1 MPVFVLWPTVERK
14 LHDEPG
20 DEGPGSRLIWP
31 MPRPWRPELGRF
43 QALDFCDLPARCVP
57 TSRSLVQFK
66 SRNPVAARRHPRV
79 GGRQRHPQEAHRFR
93 KGDVVLQQADRQM
106 RKIVAVRDD
115 RRNGS
120 TARDDLEISK
130 LHFERPPFELG
141 CRQTRNA
148 AKPCLSAARSN
159 VTIHGET
166 VLAKLFDRNGPR
178 GWGPDID
185 LPEQTMRLVAG
196 TVLEIE
202 AILPP
207 DAVVRPD
214 FLGVRRPPSG
224 VGCLHA
230 RNAI

>member
-1 MPVFVLWPTVERK
+1 
-14 LHDEPG
+14 
-20 DEGPGSRLIWP
+20 
-31 MPRPWRPELGRF
+31 
-43 QALDFCDLPARCVP
+43 
-57 TSRSLVQFK
+57 
-66 SRNPVAARRHPRV
+66 
-79 GGRQRHPQEAHRFR
+79 
-93 KGDVVLQQADRQM
+93 M

-141 CRQTRNA
+141 CPQTRNA

-166 VLAKLFDRNGPR
+166 VLAKFFDRNGPR

-185 LPEQTMRLVAG
+185 LPEQAMRLGAG
-196 TVLEIE
+196 TILEIE

-207 DAVVRPD
+207 DAVVRPAASVGLRLVWD
-214 FLGVRRPPSG
+214 AFTRGTLFDGRVHNDYRRARSPRPLTC
-224 VGCLHA
+224 CLDGERIASLMSSLRSVLEGRHVDLFQLA
-230 RNAI
+230 V